1 MRPHGTPVSQS
12 PFIRA
17 LRKHGFALRLAGCF
31 LATGLAA
38 GFAAIAPAA
47 NRVLWMANGVWLAY
61 LLLAP
66 RTRWPGYLAAGAA
79 AQIAVGLFVW
89 PHWQVALLIVGLNFA
104 EVFFSALLLR
114 PRSAV
119 LPRFSD
125 YRYLLRFIACAVVA
139 APLTVGIV
147 GALIS
152 HVCWHTPIS
161 LLSVQWTLSHGIGS
175 GVAASACAV
184 IFHSRFNH
192 CIAPLCLWPNLVLL
206 AAFGAVAFSQNAHSF
221 QLVIYPLLLLVLLRM
236 GLGWAML
243 AALYVYAV
251 SSWYLMHGL
260 GPFIEIRPSSILGTG
275 IELQLFIA
283 SAMLLLFSVSW
294 VLESRHDAEERH
306 RKIAAMHRLVTEN
319 SRDIIL
325 LADFTGIPRYIS
337 PAVETITGFKPAE
350 TMHRG
355 FADVIHPDDLPK
367 VADLIATLQEG
378 AESAIVEYRLKKR
391 SGGYVWVEGAIRLLN
406 DEKPGVRTG
415 ILQIVRDI
423 SRRKITEESLAK
435 AYRSV
440 EELAITDGLTGLAN
454 RRRFDQTLLTEWRRA
469 LRERS
474 PLSLLVIDADLF
486 KSYNDTYGH
495 LRGDSCLKQIAEAAL
510 DVVRR
515 PGDLVARYG
524 GEEFAV
530 VLPNTAPE
538 GAFLLA
544 EEICS
549 VMRNRQLRHEK
560 NPPGVV
566 TVSVGCATLVPGFGQ
581 HVDAL
586 IDRADQALYQAK
598 RGGRN
603 RACLFTPEADT
614 FPPVERLPEVAVLK
628 QASA

>member
-1 MRPHGTPVSQS
+1 VSQS
-12 PFIRA
+12 LFIRA

-31 LATGLAA
+31 LATGIAA
-38 GFAAIAPAA
+38 GFVAIAPET
-47 NRVLWMANGVWLAY
+47 NRVLWVANGVWLSY

-66 RTRWPGYLAAGAA
+66 RRRWPAYLACGAA
-79 AQIAVGLFVW
+79 AQVAVSLLVLA
-89 PHWQVALLIVGLNFA
+89 HWQAALLVTGLNLC
-104 EVFFSALLLR
+104 EVFLTAFLLR
-114 PRSAV
+114 PRSAA

-125 YRYLLRFIACAVVA
+125 HRYLLRFMACALLAGPMAVGAVNSWIFHSHRHIAFGLLFFQWTVAHGVGAGVA
-139 APLTVGIV
+139 AP
-147 GALIS
+147 
-152 HVCWHTPIS
+152 
-161 LLSVQWTLSHGIGS
+161 
-175 GVAASACAV
+175 ACVV
-184 IFHSRFNH
+184 IFRSKFNF
-192 CIAPLCLWPNLVLL
+192 CANPFRCLSNFVLL
-206 AAFGAVAFSQNAHSF
+206 AVLGAIAFSQNVYSF
-221 QLVIYPLLLLVLLRM
+221 QLVIYPLLVLVLLRM

-243 AALYVYAV
+243 SALYVYAV

-260 GPFIEIRPSSILGTG
+260 GPFAASLSHSPALSFLGLG

-294 VLESRHDAEERH
+294 VLESRHAAEKRLGE
-306 RKIAAMHRLVTEN
+306 IAAMHRLVTEN

-325 LADFTGIPRYIS
+325 LADFDGVPRYIS

-355 FADVIHPDDLPK
+355 FADAIHPDDLHK
-367 VADLIATLQEG
+367 VSDLIATLRQG
-378 AESAIVEYRLKKR
+378 SESAIVEYRVKKK
-391 SGGYVWVEGAIRLLN
+391 SGGYVWVEGAIRLLS
-406 DEKPGVRTG
+406 DAKSGVRTG

-423 SRRKITEESLAK
+423 SRRKIAEESLAK

-440 EELAITDGLTGLAN
+440 EELAVTDGLTGLAN
-454 RRRFDQTLLTEWRRA
+454 RRRLDQCLQTEWRRA
-469 LRERS
+469 MRERT
-474 PLSLLVIDADLF
+474 PLSLLVIDADFF

-495 LRGDSCLKQIAEAAL
+495 PRGDSCLKQIAEAAQ
-510 DVVRR
+510 DVVHR

-544 EEICS
+544 QEICS
-549 VMRNRQLRHEK
+549 AMRNRQLPHEK

-566 TVSVGCATLVPGFGQ
+566 TVSVGCATLVPQLGQ

-586 IDRADQALYQAK
+586 VDRADQALYQAK

-603 RACLFTPEADT
+603 RVCTFTPDAGV
-614 FPPVERLPEVAVLK
+614 FPAVERLPKVAVMK
-628 QASA
+628 RASA